1 MRKLTPEE
9 TARLDELRREQDERR
24 ARIEAALQRWE
35 EREERRRRLVR
46 RLLRLGLPG

>member
-1 MRKLTPEE
+1 MRKLRPGEI
-9 TARLDELRREQDERR
+9 ARLDQLNREQAERG
-24 ARIEAALQRWE
+24 ARLEAKLQRWE

>member
-1 MRKLTPEE
+1 MRKLTPDEI
-9 TARLDELRREQDERR
+9 ARLDQLNREQAERR
-24 ARIEAALQRWE
+24 ARLEAKLQRWE